1 MVHHLVH
8 PAVVSGEP
16 VVDRGQMAQDTPGDP
31 RFLGDLAHSGFLGC
45 LHTFQMTFRQA
56 PFQAPGAV
64 SPGDDGSVGTPLEHG
79 DDEPAR
85 GGRVHDRPVTGTPA
99 SPLCGRPPGDA
110 RPGALRSGGHNDT
123 VVQAGASSRPPA
135 RVPPVY
141 STTVPPASPQPRAL
155 ARPRPRTRTR
165 ARRRP
170 GGTSRQV
177 PRRGTADPG
186 MAP

>member
-1 MVHHLVH
+1 
-8 PAVVSGEP
+8 
-16 VVDRGQMAQDTPGDP
+16 
-31 RFLGDLAHSGFLGC
+31 
-45 LHTFQMTFRQA
+45 RQA

-79 DDEPAR
+79 DDQPAR
-85 GGRVHDRPVTGTPA
+85 GGLVHDRQVTGTPA
-99 SPLCGRPPGDA
+99 SPLCGQRSGDA
-110 RPGALRSGGHNDT
+110 RPGSLSSGGHNDT
-123 VVQAGASSRPPA
+123 VVKGEASSRTPA

-141 STTVPPASPQPRAL
+141 STTVPPASPHPHAL
-155 ARPRPRTRTR
+155 ARPHPRTRTR

-170 GGTSRQV
+170 VGTSRQV